1 MIQREDFSNAL
12 SKSVGDKF
20 TLENVISFTVE
31 LIVVLLLAFIINR
44 IGKFFIRKFFNI
56 KIKGG
61 LQHERRDLTL
71 QKLLENILSYFV
83 GFITIITILNN
94 FFDVKGILAGAGVVG
109 IAVGFGAQS
118 LVKDIITGFFIIF
131 EEQFFVGDYVRI
143 NTFEGTVT
151 QIGLR
156 ITKVRAF
163 SGEIQIIPNGT
174 IIEVTN
180 FSAHNSVAVV
190 DISVA
195 YGENIE
201 KVEAIINEYLTD
213 LTERYEDVVKTPEL
227 LGVQTLGPTEVVLRI
242 ICETLPMRHLQM
254 SRQLRKD
261 IKILLD
267 EHGIATPLSKMMLL
281 SQPVGNTN
289 V

>member
-31 LIVVLLLAFIINR
+31 LIVVILLAFIINR

>member
-31 LIVVLLLAFIINR
+31 LIVVLILAFIVNKT
-44 IGKFFIRKFFNI
+44 GKFFIRKFFNI
-56 KIKGG
+56 KLKGG
-61 LQHERRDLTL
+61 LQHERKDLTL
-71 QKLLENILSYFV
+71 QRLLENILSYFV

-156 ITKVRAF
+156 ITKIRAF
-163 SGEIQIIPNGT
+163 SGEVQIIPNGT
-174 IIEVTN
+174 ILEVTN
-180 FSAHNSVAVV
+180 FSAQNSVAVV

-213 LTERYEDVVKTPEL
+213 LTDKYEDVVKTPEL

-261 IKILLD
+261 IKNLLD

-281 SQPVGNTN
+281 SQPANNTN